1 MSSKCS
7 SVAVTTAIT
16 PDKYTLG
23 HLRLTV
29 LPNPKFEALKSPPLM
44 RKPLTCISFF
54 PHSPPS
60 RPRIPLMG
68 KNITISCLI
77 ITQIKTAWLASFKGR
92 SCVYGTNFFSVVNW
106 NISCFF
112 LFVLSHIMQT
122 NQPQSPFASIIL
134 NLGRRRR
141 FKCTARSGLKKGE
154 GSKMK
159 LTPWTSYR
167 ASAYFKALEY

>member
-77 ITQIKTAWLASFKGR
+77 ITQINNSLVSVFQRSFLCLRNKFLLCR
-92 SCVYGTNFFSVVNW
+92 QLEH
-106 NISCFF
+106 F
-112 LFVLSHIMQT
+112 LFFFVCFVSHHANKSAPI
-122 NQPQSPFASIIL
+122 PFCINNPES
-134 NLGRRRR
+134 R
-141 FKCTARSGLKKGE
+141 
-154 GSKMK
+154 
-159 LTPWTSYR
+159 
-167 ASAYFKALEY
+167 